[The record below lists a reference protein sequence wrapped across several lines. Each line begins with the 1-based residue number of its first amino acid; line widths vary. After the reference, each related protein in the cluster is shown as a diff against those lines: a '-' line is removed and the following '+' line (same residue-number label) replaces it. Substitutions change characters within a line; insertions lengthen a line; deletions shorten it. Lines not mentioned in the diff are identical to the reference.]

1 MSEDSI
7 LPKAPAD
14 WLALA
19 AAVLF
24 ATLGFSLL
32 VNSETAVLK
41 LAVLG
46 WPTWL
51 AFVTGVVQLAGAL
64 SLLAV
69 RLRTPAALLLA
80 ALSCGQ
86 LVSNF
91 LYRDFRA
98 VSETAL
104 QLALLVVILVL
115 ENRRRDGLNSGSQE
129 DSASG

>member
-1 MSEDSI
+1 MKEVSI
-7 LPKAPAD
+7 LPNAPAD

-24 ATLGFSLL
+24 AILGFSLL

-64 SLLAV
+64 LLLVV
-69 RLRTPAALLLA
+69 RLRTPAALLLT

-98 VSETAL
+98 ISETAL
-104 QLALLVVILVL
+104 QLALLVVILAL
-115 ENRRRDGLNSGSQE
+115 ENRRRDGLNSGSQ
-129 DSASG
+129 

>member
-1 MSEDSI
+1 M

-19 AAVLF
+19 AAILF
-24 ATLGFSLL
+24 ATLSFSLL
-32 VNSETAVLK
+32 LNSETAVLK

-51 AFVTGVVQLAGAL
+51 AFATGVIQLAGAL
-64 SLLAV
+64 SLLVV

-80 ALSCGQ
+80 ALGCGQ
-86 LVSNF
+86 LISNF
-91 LYRDFRA
+91 LYRDFQA
-98 VSETAL
+98 LSESAL
-104 QLALLVVILVL
+104 QITLLVLILVL
-115 ENRRRDGLNSGSQE
+115 ENRRREGSGKGGNQ

>member
-1 MSEDSI
+1 MNTSSM

-19 AAVLF
+19 AALLF
-24 ATLGFSLL
+24 ATLSFSLL
-32 VNSETAVLK
+32 SDSETAVLK

-51 AFVTGVVQLAGAL
+51 AVATGLVQLAGAL
-64 SLLAV
+64 ALLSAN
-69 RLRTPAALLLA
+69 LRTSAALLLA
-80 ALSCGQ
+80 ALGCGQ

-91 LYRDFRA
+91 LYRDFHS

-104 QLALLVVILVL
+104 QLVLLVLILL
-115 ENRRRDGLNSGSQE
+115 LDNRRRDDLKSGGHQQ
-129 DSASG
+129 